1 MKSVNLHFIEAGEGP
16 AVMLLHGY
24 PLDHSIWDPIVPFLT
39 RDARLIMP
47 DLRGHGKSPSP
58 EGVYSMKEMAGDLL
72 KLVDELRVE
81 KVILVGH
88 SLGGYV
94 AVNFLHH
101 YPHKVTGLA
110 LVASRAK
117 ADSEGK
123 KLERLRTAEQVLK
136 SGVEEVT
143 NSMLDKLTSKTSLH
157 LKLRKIMMLTSPIG
171 IAGTLRGIAER
182 EDATSWLPKI
192 KIPSLVIAGENDQII
207 PLEESQNLAELL
219 PDCELAIAKNC
230 GHMPMMESP
239 GLTAGALFKL
249 IKRCS

>member
-1 MKSVNLHFIEAGEGP
+1 MKPVNLHFVEAGEGP

-24 PLDHSIWDPIVPFLT
+24 PLDHSIWNPIVPLLT

-72 KLVDELRVE
+72 RLMGALKVD

-88 SLGGYV
+88 SMGGYV
-94 AVNFLHH
+94 AESLLHQ
-101 YPHKVTGLA
+101 YPHKVSGLA

-117 ADSEGK
+117 ADSKEK
-123 KLERLRTAEQVLK
+123 IVERLRTAEQVLK
-136 SGVEEVT
+136 SGVDAVT
-143 NSMLDKLTSKTSLH
+143 DSMLAKLTSKPSLQLE
-157 LKLRKIMMLTSPIG
+157 LKKIMMEASPMG
-171 IAGTLRGIAER
+171 VAGSLRGIAER
-182 EDATSWLPKI
+182 EDATAWLPKVI
-192 KIPSLVIAGENDQII
+192 IPSLVVAGEIDQIV
-207 PLEESQNLAELL
+207 PLEESRSLAELI
-219 PDCELAIAKNC
+219 PDCELVIAKDC